1 MLANVYISHQI
12 SSIVSLMRELM
23 APIIASHRTTLYA
36 YERESS
42 INIVLD
48 MVIGDMPQEMCFLT

>member
-12 SSIVSLMRELM
+12 SSIVSMMRELM
-23 APIIASHRTTLYA
+23 APIIASHRTTLH
-36 YERESS
+36 ERKSS